1 VLPYILGL
9 AARGWEYTLVSFEK
23 EHPLGLESKSELLE
37 VLTSAGVSWVPL
49 LYHARPQV
57 LATTYDLIHGI
68 LKGLTLSGRGFDLV
82 HARSTVPAAMAH
94 TATRLLRV
102 PWIFDLRGLVAEEYA
117 DAGHWRRDRLVF
129 RVTNALERWLLRET
143 DGLVVLAEAI
153 LGDLWKLGVPRAKPT
168 AVIPCAADARV
179 FRPSAAARATL
190 RSRLALGTDPVL
202 VYAGSL
208 GGWNPISEM
217 MAFFSA
223 ARDELPGL
231 RFLVLT
237 SQTEVAE
244 RAAESRGLRP
254 VVIIRSP
261 TPPEVPDLLA
271 AADAGVAFRT
281 GGVST
286 KAASPTKC
294 GEYLASGLP
303 VVTDSWTGDSAR
315 LRSARAWFTI
325 ERFDVHEYQRVGR
338 LLREA
343 LRDPERTQAAAL
355 DLASREF
362 GLGVALGRY
371 EDLYCRVLLTSG

>member
-1 VLPYILGL
+1 
-9 AARGWEYTLVSFEK
+9 
-23 EHPLGLESKSELLE
+23 
-37 VLTSAGVSWVPL
+37 
-49 LYHARPQV
+49 
-57 LATTYDLIHGI
+57 
-68 LKGLTLSGRGFDLV
+68 
-82 HARSTVPAAMAH
+82 
-94 TATRLLRV
+94 
-102 PWIFDLRGLVAEEYA
+102 
-117 DAGHWRRDRLVF
+117 
-129 RVTNALERWLLRET
+129 
-143 DGLVVLAEAI
+143 
-153 LGDLWKLGVPRAKPT
+153 
-168 AVIPCAADARV
+168 
-179 FRPSAAARATL
+179 
-190 RSRLALGTDPVL
+190 LALGTDPVL